1 MKKSIHSR
9 KTLCV
14 AVAAAS
20 QLMIASQTLAGPE
33 GGKVVGGRGSI
44 DQSGL
49 NTTVQQQTD
58 RMAIDWQSF
67 DVAADERVQFIQ
79 PSSSSLALNR
89 VLSHTG
95 SEIHGRIEAN
105 GHILLVNPNGVFFGE
120 NSHINVG
127 GMIAS
132 GLSIDPADFMN
143 GEFTLTALEGAEG
156 AVINSGIINAATGGS
171 ISLVGQQV
179 KNEGM
184 ISARL
189 GAVNLAAGKEAV
201 ITFDPQGLVG
211 VRVTKEVL
219 QDELGVDAA
228 LINNGEIS
236 AEGGRIL
243 LTASTSQDIFS
254 QAVNRGDLDS
264 AGSVVVHDD
273 GSFTLGAGA
282 DVVNAGTIDVSSD
295 THNAGQVAIIGENV
309 TSSGVISAD
318 SKYAS
323 AGSVELH
330 ALSTAL
336 LTENSQTSAVAKENK
351 KGGEVKIL
359 GHHVG
364 VLDQARIN
372 TSGATGGGSVLIG
385 GDFQGKNN
393 QVRNS
398 HRTYIAE
405 ETSIYSDALTSGDGG
420 KVIVWADE
428 ITRYYGSIFARG
440 LKSGAGGFA
449 EISGKEQLDFN
460 GYADLSSDIGR
471 GTLLLDPTNLAI
483 VNFGGSDDLSTG
495 IFEYDDEADVGI
507 NASAIVTALGS
518 ADVILQATNNINVN
532 ADISANQ
539 GNENDL
545 TFQAGNT
552 IRVDAN
558 INLRAGDINFVSG
571 INGCGEVDCASSTG
585 RNFSLIAS
593 RSLNTTGNISIKA
606 ADNITISGVI
616 GNNFTNSVSIQ
627 AGNNIVVDSSSSL
640 TADLN
645 SGGAPTILLAAGDVS
660 LSGGETPE
668 LVAPYIGSGASVIGN
683 LSINGS
689 LTTNGGDI
697 FLSATGDT
705 SDRSNTGVVDI
716 RNGLT
721 TSGGNISVVNSG
733 RFTNSFNNGDYAL
746 NTRASGGAGDIS
758 IISGG
763 DIELGAVNF
772 SYPPGTPTTK
782 SGSVTAEAGGNF
794 TLTRTLAYNDIGPRS
809 STGQSHG
816 HNDQPFLNFSANGN
830 VTIEEKIYDSIS
842 DARDSLNITLTADK
856 DNNGSG
862 GVFIDDDIYT
872 SGGNFTASGNTFTS
886 AGQIINTDD
895 ADNDDN
901 GGYSL
906 GGDVSIS
913 ASSSVALGIVKTDAN
928 CSAGTC
934 SGNLTIS
941 RRSSPLPISQ
951 MNVTQASGELTING
965 RTTIDVGSLGNV
977 TFTDDDNRFTGGF
990 VLTSAGDVNITD
1002 SEGGITLNGVN
1013 VRDLTLTTT
1022 NGGISQA
1029 SGSSIVTRDA
1039 TLSAGGSNN
1048 TIVLNGQ
1055 TNDFTGTVSANTND
1069 GDIRLRDV
1077 DSFILG
1083 SITSDGG
1090 DITLNAGLILNEG
1103 RSIDAS
1109 DGGSRGDVEITGT
1122 IDSTNLSSLTITADG
1137 ITFGG
1142 NIGATNQLGGITL
1155 YAQGDVGA
1163 GSRSIAATSFTVN
1176 DVDSFTAGN
1185 ITTSRAGAAG
1195 GSINITSGG
1204 AIALGSL
1211 NTQGLGNTNGD
1222 GHGGGSVIL
1231 NGSQVNI
1238 GGINTSGAD
1247 AGAVSGDPSV
1257 VGASG
1262 TGGAITITADSSV
1275 SLGGDINANDGDVA
1289 GQGSVNVNLDQAGN
1303 IVLAHTDFFTSN
1315 VILNGS
1321 GQTDTLSGF
1330 NIASDWVTTSANGGR
1345 IDSAAG
1351 TGGRVTFNSFENL
1364 HAGSDTDEFT
1374 LNHNISGRVRGGD
1387 GEDRFNI
1394 GATIDGDIFGQ
1405 GDNDIFVITST
1416 GDISVDLFGES
1427 GDDTIQGPNRANA
1440 WSITNDVSRLN
1451 DNIRFSGV
1459 ENVTGG
1465 NQQDIFRGEIENF
1478 ISTGSIDAGG
1488 GLTDTVIVADNL
1500 ELDLAGDVSGVFRG
1514 VTNAEIISSEN
1525 VNGGTLTVNSAA
1537 GMAVNWGIENVD
1549 DIGTIDNE
1557 GTISY
1562 IANET
1567 SQSIIFTN
1575 FANLIGGDGNDIFNF
1590 SGNST
1595 ITGSINGRNGVNQVD
1610 ISGATRAHQVGF
1622 GTSGGDA
1629 SIHLAN
1635 IQRVVGNDYDD
1646 TRLILASGNNTWNIT
1661 DFDADGTVA
1670 DGVNDGFITNANV
1683 DVEFVDFHSLAGGSG
1698 EDHFIFA
1705 SENPGSITGSV
1716 NGGGGANNS
1725 ITGRDVDNAWTVT
1738 SDTGV
1743 SITAGSVEYLA
1754 ASSNIQRLQGG
1765 AGEDVFTINAGID
1778 DILGGEG
1785 NDRFVLDA
1793 AGVVDVLDG
1802 QLGED
1807 TLVGRNA
1814 SNLWNINDR
1823 DLAIDGSANYVDEFL
1838 GMEILQGGTAE
1849 DEFIINNDFVGTLNG
1864 AAGDDTFSFYD
1875 NGSVTLIN
1883 GGTHGSAGDTVDLTN
1898 ASNNLSLAL
1907 DATTE
1912 ADINAVNIEQANANS
1927 NASHTLIALSS
1938 QANNWNID
1946 GENRGTLN
1954 TIFEFSGFANLMGG
1968 ALTDVF
1974 VFANNDA
1981 SITGV
1986 ISGGNGTGVDVLD
1999 LVARTDD
2006 SVVQVLESG
2015 DSAVTG
2021 RTNIVGIEDVTANQ
2035 NATNTLFASSR
2046 ENLWQISGPNTGTL
2060 NRTDTEAGLEFT
2072 NFRNVV
2078 GGALDDRF
2086 SFIGTG
2092 SLDGTVDGGA
2102 HVNGDSVDKSQA
2114 VDADVRLADVSGAG
2128 SGFIRIE
2135 EYIGNNTT
2143 STLYGGDVA
2152 NIWNLRA
2159 GVNQIT
2165 IGDPDAPGI
2174 VFIGFANLQGG
2185 SRRDTF
2191 NINEGTLTGS
2201 IRGGGDND
2209 IFSVGGGTVQ
2219 GGIFGDA
2226 GEDTLT
2232 ATIGAGAVGGINF
2245 VGGEG
2250 VDQLIVTG
2258 GNENYNALHN
2268 TTDVGGELIYTDAAG
2283 NNYTVSFEQVGQVND
2298 NLNAAVLM
2306 VNGTSADDIFTLT
2319 NNRYRL
2325 NGLTEINYTNKN
2337 NLTIAASSA
2346 DQINIEGA
2354 VNVANALTLRNARV
2368 TANASGLIN
2377 ANSLR
2382 LDGTAQ
2388 VGSADNRLITNVNSL
2403 FVTAANGGVYLQ
2415 ENNALDVAELSSS
2428 NLVDLR
2434 LGGNLT
2440 SSTPLIFSRDFI
2452 VNTTGGDILLSGN
2465 NQLTGNL
2472 SFISNGL
2479 VELRN
2484 TSATNLGNIQ
2494 AQNLTVDSTGAIT
2507 GTGALVVSSLAQF
2520 TTTNDLTLTNANNNF
2535 NSVRINAANSADI
2548 RDSSGLSVEGANA
2561 TGAVNLTA
2569 QGISLN
2575 NVNVNA
2581 LTVNAT
2587 EEVLLGT
2594 AITTTADMSINSEG
2608 LVTQQS
2614 NLLSETGDITINAG
2628 QFTMNNGAQL
2638 TTTVGD
2644 IHVNTGGDLIARMIT
2659 AAGDVNLDVGGN
2671 TQFND
2676 AIRSGG
2682 TVNLISEGSINLAN
2696 TVSGATGISL
2706 QSLNGGIQQQGQLIV
2721 QEGDMSLVA
2730 AGDISMNPDAVATA
2744 TNGNISYTGSS
2755 IAATSLIAEVGTVTL
2770 AATRGAIT
2778 DNNGNN
2784 INVTANRLVADA
2796 ITGIGAENRLETM
2809 VSELSLSNNSGL
2821 IDLENG
2827 KSVTINRLHS
2837 NGDVVLNNLAGDIT
2851 LDNTSGTLY
2860 DQSQTDAR
2868 LAGGTVNA
2876 NYEIGALTINVANG
2890 NLLGS
2895 IDPGPNIQNPDIVA
2909 RTAVLTTPAGSIGS
2923 PDRMLVIYVKDYL
2936 FIGGARSWGPL
2947 WGFDIRPTTVDN
2959 QATIQGSL
2967 SDLLASGNEQLVEVE
2982 TLDEVD
2988 PAVFTN
2994 VRNYFYDDI
3003 AILLPRDQQ
3012 YFDEEEE

>member
-1 MKKSIHSR
+1 MPSGNVQINGGDVDTEND
-9 KTLCV
+9 TLTGPN
-14 AVAAAS
+14 ASNQWRFTGAAS
-20 QLMIASQTLAGPE
+20 GTLNERVSFSSIE
-33 GGKVVGGRGSI
+33 GVVGGDLDDTFSDVDNYSTDHSI
-44 DQSGL
+44 D
-49 NTTVQQQTD
+49 
-58 RMAIDWQSF
+58 A
-67 DVAADERVQFIQ
+67 
-79 PSSSSLALNR
+79 
-89 VLSHTG
+89 
-95 SEIHGRIEAN
+95 
-105 GHILLVNPNGVFFGE
+105 
-120 NSHINVG
+120 
-127 GMIAS
+127 
-132 GLSIDPADFMN
+132 
-143 GEFTLTALEGAEG
+143 
-156 AVINSGIINAATGGS
+156 
-171 ISLVGQQV
+171 
-179 KNEGM
+179 
-184 ISARL
+184 
-189 GAVNLAAGKEAV
+189 
-201 ITFDPQGLVG
+201 
-211 VRVTKEVL
+211 
-219 QDELGVDAA
+219 
-228 LINNGEIS
+228 
-236 AEGGRIL
+236 
-243 LTASTSQDIFS
+243 
-254 QAVNRGDLDS
+254 
-264 AGSVVVHDD
+264 
-273 GSFTLGAGA
+273 
-282 DVVNAGTIDVSSD
+282 
-295 THNAGQVAIIGENV
+295 
-309 TSSGVISAD
+309 
-318 SKYAS
+318 
-323 AGSVELH
+323 
-330 ALSTAL
+330 
-336 LTENSQTSAVAKENK
+336 
-351 KGGEVKIL
+351 
-359 GHHVG
+359 
-364 VLDQARIN
+364 
-372 TSGATGGGSVLIG
+372 
-385 GDFQGKNN
+385 
-393 QVRNS
+393 
-398 HRTYIAE
+398 
-405 ETSIYSDALTSGDGG
+405 GDG
-420 KVIVWADE
+420 
-428 ITRYYGSIFARG
+428 
-440 LKSGAGGFA
+440 
-449 EISGKEQLDFN
+449 
-460 GYADLSSDIGR
+460 
-471 GTLLLDPTNLAI
+471 
-483 VNFGGSDDLSTG
+483 
-495 IFEYDDEADVGI
+495 
-507 NASAIVTALGS
+507 
-518 ADVILQATNNINVN
+518 
-532 ADISANQ
+532 
-539 GNENDL
+539 
-545 TFQAGNT
+545 
-552 IRVDAN
+552 
-558 INLRAGDINFVSG
+558 
-571 INGCGEVDCASSTG
+571 
-585 RNFSLIAS
+585 
-593 RSLNTTGNISIKA
+593 
-606 ADNITISGVI
+606 
-616 GNNFTNSVSIQ
+616 
-627 AGNNIVVDSSSSL
+627 
-640 TADLN
+640 
-645 SGGAPTILLAAGDVS
+645 
-660 LSGGETPE
+660 
-668 LVAPYIGSGASVIGN
+668 
-683 LSINGS
+683 
-689 LTTNGGDI
+689 
-697 FLSATGDT
+697 
-705 SDRSNTGVVDI
+705 
-716 RNGLT
+716 
-721 TSGGNISVVNSG
+721 
-733 RFTNSFNNGDYAL
+733 
-746 NTRASGGAGDIS
+746 
-758 IISGG
+758 
-763 DIELGAVNF
+763 
-772 SYPPGTPTTK
+772 
-782 SGSVTAEAGGNF
+782 
-794 TLTRTLAYNDIGPRS
+794 NDIVLVDNEV
-809 STGQSHG
+809 T
-816 HNDQPFLNFSANGN
+816 LNFSA
-830 VTIEEKIYDSIS
+830 D
-842 DARDSLNITLTADK
+842 
-856 DNNGSG
+856 
-862 GVFIDDDIYT
+862 
-872 SGGNFTASGNTFTS
+872 
-886 AGQIINTDD
+886 
-895 ADNDDN
+895 
-901 GGYSL
+901 
-906 GGDVSIS
+906 
-913 ASSSVALGIVKTDAN
+913 
-928 CSAGTC
+928 
-934 SGNLTIS
+934 
-941 RRSSPLPISQ
+941 
-951 MNVTQASGELTING
+951 
-965 RTTIDVGSLGNV
+965 
-977 TFTDDDNRFTGGF
+977 
-990 VLTSAGDVNITD
+990 
-1002 SEGGITLNGVN
+1002 
-1013 VRDLTLTTT
+1013 
-1022 NGGISQA
+1022 
-1029 SGSSIVTRDA
+1029 
-1039 TLSAGGSNN
+1039 
-1048 TIVLNGQ
+1048 
-1055 TNDFTGTVSANTND
+1055 
-1069 GDIRLRDV
+1069 
-1077 DSFILG
+1077 
-1083 SITSDGG
+1083 
-1090 DITLNAGLILNEG
+1090 
-1103 RSIDAS
+1103 
-1109 DGGSRGDVEITGT
+1109 
-1122 IDSTNLSSLTITADG
+1122 
-1137 ITFGG
+1137 
-1142 NIGATNQLGGITL
+1142 
-1155 YAQGDVGA
+1155 
-1163 GSRSIAATSFTVN
+1163 
-1176 DVDSFTAGN
+1176 
-1185 ITTSRAGAAG
+1185 
-1195 GSINITSGG
+1195 
-1204 AIALGSL
+1204 
-1211 NTQGLGNTNGD
+1211 
-1222 GHGGGSVIL
+1222 
-1231 NGSQVNI
+1231 I
-1238 GGINTSGAD
+1238 GGIFNG
-1247 AGAVSGDPSV
+1247 
-1257 VGASG
+1257 
-1262 TGGAITITADSSV
+1262 
-1275 SLGGDINANDGDVA
+1275 
-1289 GQGSVNVNLDQAGN
+1289 
-1303 IVLAHTDFFTSN
+1303 
-1315 VILNGS
+1315 VI
-1321 GQTDTLSGF
+1321 
-1330 NIASDWVTTSANGGR
+1330 
-1345 IDSAAG
+1345 
-1351 TGGRVTFNSFENL
+1351 
-1364 HAGSDTDEFT
+1364 
-1374 LNHNISGRVRGGD
+1374 
-1387 GEDRFNI
+1387 
-1394 GATIDGDIFGQ
+1394 
-1405 GDNDIFVITST
+1405 
-1416 GDISVDLFGES
+1416 
-1427 GDDTIQGPNRANA
+1427 
-1440 WSITNDVSRLN
+1440 
-1451 DNIRFSGV
+1451 
-1459 ENVTGG
+1459 
-1465 NQQDIFRGEIENF
+1465 
-1478 ISTGSIDAGG
+1478 
-1488 GLTDTVIVADNL
+1488 
-1500 ELDLAGDVSGVFRG
+1500 
-1514 VTNAEIISSEN
+1514 NAEIIRSESAE
-1525 VNGGTLTVNSAA
+1525 GGTLTVNSTADMVIDWLIQNIA
-1537 GMAVNWGIENVD
+1537 GTTD
-1549 DIGTIDNE
+1549 TDNE
-1557 GTISY
+1557 GSISY
-1562 IANET
+1562 VNNGT
-1567 SQSIIFTN
+1567 TRSIDFTN

-1683 DVEFVDFHSLAGGSG
+1683 EFVDFHSLVGGSG
-1698 EDHFIFA
+1698 EDHFIFS

-1738 SDTGV
+1738 ADTGV

-1754 ASSNIQRLQGG
+1754 ASSNIQQLQGG
-1765 AGEDVFTINAGID
+1765 AGEDVFTINAEID

-1785 NDRFVLDA
+1785 NDRFVLGA
-1793 AGVVDVLDG
+1793 AGAVDVLDG

-1807 TLVGRNA
+1807 TLFGRNA
-1814 SNLWNINDR
+1814 NNEWNINDR
-1823 DLAIDGSANYVDEFL
+1823 DLAINGGPNYVDEFL
-1838 GMEILQGGTAE
+1838 GMEILQGGAAE
-1849 DEFIINNDFVGTLNG
+1849 DEFIINNNFAGAING
-1864 AAGDDTFSFYD
+1864 GAGDDTFRFYN
-1875 NGSVTLIN
+1875 NGSVVLLD
-1883 GGTHGSAGDTVDLTN
+1883 GGTHVAGDIIDLTN

-1986 ISGGNGTGVDVLD
+1986 ISGGNGTGVDVLN

-2006 SVVQVLESG
+2006 SAVQVLESG

-2021 RTNIVGIEDVTANQ
+2021 RTNIVGIEDITANQ
-2035 NATNTLFASSR
+2035 NATNTLFASNR
-2046 ENLWQISGPNTGTL
+2046 ENLWQIFGPNTGTL

-2072 NFRNVV
+2072 NFHNVV
-2078 GGALDDRF
+2078 GGSLDDTF

-2219 GGIFGDA
+2219 GGIFGDT

-2245 VGGEG
+2245 VGGDG

-2258 GNENYNALHN
+2258 GNESYNALHN

-2283 NNYTVSFEQVGQVND
+2283 NNYTVSFEQVGQIND
-2298 NLNAAVLM
+2298 NLRAALLM

-2520 TTTNDLTLTNANNNF
+2520 TTANDLTLTNANNNF

-2638 TTTVGD
+2638 TTTVGS
-2644 IHVNTGGDLIARMIT
+2644 IHVNTGGDFIARMIT
-2659 AAGDVNLDVGGN
+2659 AAGDVNFDVGGN

-2682 TVNLISEGSINLAN
+2682 AVNLISEGSVNLAN

-2706 QSLNGGIQQQGQLIV
+2706 QSVSGGIQQQGQLTV
-2721 QEGDMSLVA
+2721 QEGDISLIA
-2730 AGDISMNPDAVATA
+2730 ASDITMNTDAVATA
-2744 TNGNISYTGSS
+2744 TSGNINYTGSS
-2755 IAATSLIAEVGTVTL
+2755 IAATSLIAEAGTVTL

-2778 DNNGNN
+2778 DNNGNS

-2821 IDLENG
+2821 VDLENG

-3012 YFDEEEE
+3012 YFDEEE

>member
-14 AVAAAS
+14 AIAAVS

-143 GEFTLTALEGAEG
+143 GEFTLTALEGTEG

-171 ISLVGQQV
+171 ISLIGQQV

-201 ITFDPQGLVG
+201 VTFDPQGLVG

-364 VLDQARIN
+364 VLDQARID

-405 ETSIYSDALTSGDGG
+405 ETNIYSDALTSGDGG

-460 GYADLSSDIGR
+460 GYADLSSDIGK
-471 GTLLLDPTNLAI
+471 GTLLLDPTNLTI
-483 VNFGGSDDLSTG
+483 VGFGGSDDLSTG

-518 ADVILQATNNINVN
+518 ADVILQATNSINVN

-585 RNFSLIAS
+585 RNFSLISS

-627 AGNNIVVDSSSSL
+627 AGNNIVVDSSSSV

-660 LSGGETPE
+660 LSGGENPE

-689 LTTNGGDI
+689 LTTNSGDI
-697 FLSATGDT
+697 FLSATGDVA
-705 SDRSNTGVVDI
+705 DRFNTGVVDI
-716 RNGLT
+716 RNSLT
-721 TSGGNISVVNSG
+721 TSGGNIFVVNSG

-763 DIELGAVNF
+763 DIELGSVNF

-794 TLTRTLAYNDIGPRS
+794 TLTRTLAYNDIGPRNDN
-809 STGQSHG
+809 GQPYG
-816 HNDQPFLNFSANGN
+816 HDDQPFLNFSANGN

-895 ADNDDN
+895 ADDDDN
-901 GGYSL
+901 GSYSL

-913 ASSSVALGIVKTDAN
+913 ASSSIVLGIIKTDAN

-977 TFTDDDNRFTGGF
+977 TFTDDDNSFTGGF
-990 VLTSAGDVNITD
+990 VLTSARDVNITD
-1002 SEGGITLNGVN
+1002 SEGDITLNGVN

-1039 TLSAGGSNN
+1039 RLSAGGSNN

-1122 IDSTNLSSLTITADG
+1122 IDSTNLSSLTITADD

-1163 GSRSIAATSFTVN
+1163 GSRSIAATSLTAN
-1176 DVDSFTAGN
+1176 DIDSFTAGN
-1185 ITTSRAGAAG
+1185 ITTSRAGAVG
-1195 GSINITSGG
+1195 GSINITSDG

-1222 GHGGGSVIL
+1222 GHDGGSVIL

-1247 AGAVSGDPSV
+1247 AGAVSGDPAV
-1257 VGASG
+1257 MGTSG
-1262 TGGAITITADSSV
+1262 TGGVITITADSSV
-1275 SLGGDINANDGDVA
+1275 SLGGDINANHGDAA

-1315 VILNGS
+1315 VTLNGS

-1330 NIASDWVTTSANGGR
+1330 NIASDWVTTSSNSGR
-1345 IDSAAG
+1345 IDNAAG

-1364 HAGSDTDEFT
+1364 HGGSDADEFT

-1387 GEDRFNI
+1387 GDDRFNI

-1416 GDISVDLFGES
+1416 GDVSVDLFGEA

-1440 WSITNDVSRLN
+1440 WSITNGVSSLN

-1459 ENVTGG
+1459 EIVTGG

-1575 FANLIGGDGNDIFNF
+1575 FANLIGGDGNDIFSF

-1629 SIHLAN
+1629 SIHLTN

-1670 DGVNDGFITNANV
+1670 NGVNDGVITATNFE
-1683 DVEFVDFHSLAGGSG
+1683 VEFIDFHSLVGGSG
-1698 EDHFIFA
+1698 SDHFVFA
-1705 SENPGSITGSV
+1705 SENPGRISGSV
-1716 NGGGGANNS
+1716 DGGGGADNS
-1725 ITGRDVDNAWTVT
+1725 ITGRDASNAWIIAA
-1738 SDTGV
+1738 DTGV
-1743 SITAGSVEYLA
+1743 SITADAVEYLV

-1765 AGEDVFTINAGID
+1765 SGQDVFTINADID
-1778 DILGGEG
+1778 SILGGEG
-1785 NDRFVLDA
+1785 SDQFVVGTNGRADT
-1793 AGVVDVLDG
+1793 LDG
-1802 QLGED
+1802 QDGDD
-1807 TLVGRNA
+1807 TLVGRND
-1814 SNLWNINDR
+1814 NNEWNINDR
-1823 DLAIDGSANYVDEFL
+1823 DLSINDGPTYIEQFV
-1838 GMEILQGGTAE
+1838 GMEILQGGSST
-1849 DEFIINNDFVGTLNG
+1849 DEFIINNNFVGTLNG
-1864 AAGDDTFSFYD
+1864 GAGDDTFRVFN
-1875 NGSVTLIN
+1875 NGAVTLID
-1883 GGTHGSAGDTVDLTN
+1883 GGTHTNGDTLDLTD
-1898 ASNNLSLAL
+1898 AGNNLSVAL
-1907 DATTE
+1907 NETTDA
-1912 ADINAVNIEQANANS
+1912 DFNALNIERADANS
-1927 NASHTLIALSS
+1927 NANHTLIGSNSAP
-1938 QANNWNID
+1938 NEWNILD
-1946 GENRGTLN
+1946 VNEGTLN
-1954 TIFEFSGFANLMGG
+1954 GTFDFSGFANLMGG
-1968 ALTDVF
+1968 DLVDEF
-1974 VFANNDA
+1974 IFANSNA

-1986 ISGGNGTGVDVLD
+1986 INGGSGASVDLVN
-1999 LVARTDD
+1999 LVARGSD
-2006 SVVQVLESG
+2006 SRVQVLEAG
-2015 DSAVTG
+2015 DGAVA
-2021 RTNIVGIEDVTANQ
+2021 NSINVLGIEEITADADFN
-2035 NATNTLFASSR
+2035 NILVASDR
-2046 ENLWQISGPNTGTL
+2046 ENTWQITGTNTGTL
-2060 NRTDTEAGLEFT
+2060 NKTETAAGLTFT
-2072 NFRNVV
+2072 NFQNAV
-2078 GGALDDRF
+2078 GGNQDDTF
-2086 SFIGTG
+2086 SFVANGNLT
-2092 SLDGTVDGGA
+2092 GTVDGGT
-2102 HVNGDSVDKSQA
+2102 HIDGDSVDKSLA
-2114 VDADVRLADVSGAG
+2114 NDADVRLADVNGAG
-2128 SGFIRIE
+2128 FINIE
-2135 EYIGNNTT
+2135 RYIGNNAD
-2143 STLYGGDVA
+2143 STIFGDNGNNNWVLGA
-2152 NIWNLRA
+2152 EQNSVVINDNIS
-2159 GVNQIT
+2159 
-2165 IGDPDAPGI
+2165 
-2174 VFIGFANLQGG
+2174 FEGFANLQGG
-2185 SRRDTF
+2185 AGRDTF
-2191 NINEGTLTGS
+2191 RLGQGLLTGS
-2201 IRGGGDND
+2201 IRGGDNND
-2209 IFSVGGGTVQ
+2209 TFVVNGGTVQ
-2219 GGIFGDA
+2219 GGIYGDA
-2226 GEDTLT
+2226 GDDTLT
-2232 ATIGAGAVGGINF
+2232 ADISAGAVGGVNF
-2245 VGGEG
+2245 VGGDNA
-2250 VDQLIVTG
+2250 DQLIISG
-2258 GNENYNALHN
+2258 GNENYTALHN
-2268 TTDVGGELIYTDAAG
+2268 TTSAGGELVYTDAAG

-2298 NLNAAVLM
+2298 NLRAASLM
-2306 VNGTSADDIFTLT
+2306 VNGTSTEDVFTLT

-2325 NGLTEINYTNKN
+2325 NNLTDINYTNKN
-2337 NLTIAASSA
+2337 NLVIAAASN
-2346 DQINIEGA
+2346 DQINIEGV
-2354 VNVANALTLRNARV
+2354 VNVTNSLTLRNARV
-2368 TANASGLIN
+2368 TANSAGLIT

-2403 FVTAANGGVYLQ
+2403 YVTAASGGIYLQ
-2415 ENNALDVAELSSS
+2415 EQNALDVAELSSN

-2452 VNTTGGDILLSGN
+2452 ANTTGGDIILTGEN
-2465 NQLTGNL
+2465 ELTGNL
-2472 SFISNGL
+2472 SFTSNGL

-2484 TSATNLGNIQ
+2484 TSATNLGDIQ
-2494 AQNLTVDSTGAIT
+2494 AQNLTIDSTGAIN
-2507 GTGALVVSSLAQF
+2507 GTGVLTINGLAEFATAGDVV
-2520 TTTNDLTLTNANNNF
+2520 LTNANNNF
-2535 NSVRINAANSADI
+2535 NSVRINS
-2548 RDSSGLSVEGANA
+2548 ANA
-2561 TGAVNLTA
+2561 VTLQDSDLLSLTGATANGAVDLTA
-2569 QGISLN
+2569 QSIAVNGVVDVGSLALNAGEEISLGS
-2575 NVNVNA
+2575 
-2581 LTVNAT
+2581 T
-2587 EEVLLGT
+2587 
-2594 AITTTADMSINSEG
+2594 ITTTNDMTITTQG

-2614 NLLSETGDITINAG
+2614 NVLSETGDITINAS
-2628 QFTMNNGAQL
+2628 QFTMNSGTQIAASAGN
-2638 TTTVGD
+2638 VN
-2644 IHVNTGGDLIARMIT
+2644 VNTSGDMTARSIT
-2659 AAGDVNLDVGGN
+2659 AAGDVNLDIGGT
-2671 TQFND
+2671 TQIND
-2676 AIRSGG
+2676 LIRS
-2682 TVNLISEGSINLAN
+2682 TAGSINLTSNNNVNLAGNLEAN
-2696 TVSGATGISL
+2696 NDIVL
-2706 QSLNGGIQQQGQLIV
+2706 QSLNSGIQQQGQLSTQQGNIT
-2721 QEGDMSLVA
+2721 LTA
-2730 AGDISMNPDAVATA
+2730 AGDIAMGTNAVATA
-2744 TNGNISYTGSS
+2744 ASGGITYTGSS
-2755 IAATSLIAEVGTVTL
+2755 IAATSFIAEAGTVTL

-2778 DNNGNN
+2778 DGNGDSV
-2784 INVTANRLVADA
+2784 NVTANRLVADA
-2796 ITGIGAENRLETM
+2796 LTGIGAENRFETM
-2809 VSELSLSNNSGL
+2809 ISELSLSNNTGL
-2821 IDLENG
+2821 VDLQNG
-2827 KSVTINRLHS
+2827 LALTINRLHS
-2837 NGDVVLNNLAGDIT
+2837 NGDVVLHNLAGDIT

-2860 DQSQTDAR
+2860 DQSQTDSR
-2868 LAGGTVNA
+2868 LAGGTANA
-2876 NYEIGALTINVANG
+2876 NYEIGTLTINVANG

-2895 IDPGPNIQNPDIVA
+2895 NDPGPNIQNPDIVA
-2909 RTAVLTTPAGSIGS
+2909 RSAVLTTPVGSIGS

-2947 WGFDIRPTTVDN
+2947 WGFDTRPTTVDN

-3003 AILLPRDQQ
+3003 AIMLPRDQQ
-3012 YFDEEEE
+3012 YYDEEDE